1 MNDQYNLPPGQDPE
15 GTVMIPQP
23 GLRRPGA
30 QAAAPAATAPSRGP
44 APDAGS
50 IKLHGMGLN
59 PLVKAAN
66 PLLALIVPL
75 RYMASYTNL
84 EELRLQLIQAV
95 KNFEAQAHSLQVH
108 PEQIAAAR
116 YALCTFLDETISS
129 TPWGGSNVWSSRSL
143 LVAFHNEA
151 FGGEK
156 FFLIMQKLAQDP
168 KTNLNVLELMYLCL
182 ALGLEGR
189 YRVVDNGRAQLE
201 SLRERLQQMIQKE
214 RGEVEA
220 NLSPRWQ
227 GVLTQAKNGF
237 RVVPMWVIA
246 AAVLIVILILQM
258 TYIFILNGASDPVFK
273 GLAKIKVD
281 AVVAAPAP
289 PPPANAKPIVRMAG
303 FLSKEIEQKLVD
315 VDENAQRSIVTI
327 RGDGLFGSGSAE
339 LTSSFEPLMV
349 RIGDALKTVPGKVM
363 VVGHTDDQRPSPFSR
378 YPSNF
383 DLSKARAQTVLKK
396 LDERTATPQR
406 YSVEAKGD
414 TEPLVANDSS
424 AGRARNRRVDIIV
437 MTPANGQ

>member
-1 MNDQYNLPPGQDPE
+1 
-15 GTVMIPQP
+15 MIPSP
-23 GLRRPGA
+23 GVRRPNGA
-30 QAAAPAATAPSRGP
+30 PAAAPPPAAAPRGP
-44 APDAGS
+44 TANAGS
-50 IKLHGMGLN
+50 TKLHGMGLN

-66 PLLALIVPL
+66 PLLALVVPL

-84 EELRLQLIQAV
+84 EELRIQLIQAV
-95 KNFEAQAHSLQVH
+95 KNFEAEARAQGVD
-108 PEQIAAAR
+108 PEQTAAAR

-156 FFLIMQKLAQDP
+156 FFLIMQRLAQNP
-168 KTNLNVLELMYLCL
+168 KVNIDVLELMYLCL

-189 YRVVDNGRAQLE
+189 YRVVDNGRSQLE

-214 RGEVEA
+214 RGEIESD
-220 NLSPRWQ
+220 LSPRWR
-227 GVLTQAKNGF
+227 GVLAQTNTGF
-237 RVVPMWVIA
+237 RVVPIWVIA
-246 AAVLIVILILQM
+246 SVVLVLLLILQM
-258 TYIFILNGASDPVFK
+258 MMNFFLNRDSDPVFAN
-273 GLAKIKVD
+273 LHKIKVD
-281 AVVAAPAP
+281 TVIAAPVPVAP
-289 PPPANAKPIVRMAG
+289 AKPVVRIAG
-303 FLSKEIEQKLVD
+303 FLSEEIAKHLVD

-339 LTSSFEPLMV
+339 LMSDFEPLMV
-349 RIGDALKTVPGKVM
+349 RIGDALKTVPGKVV

-383 DLSKARAQTVLKK
+383 DLSNARAQTVLKK
-396 LDERTATPQR
+396 LAERSGQPER

-414 TEPLVANDSS
+414 TEPLVKNDSA
-424 AGRARNRRVDIIV
+424 AGRARNRRVDIVV
-437 MTPANGQ
+437 MTPAGGK